1 MNWVNSNI
9 VYMYLN
15 RIFIEK
21 KFIFYFLLLFDYLKE
36 LIFIL

>member
-21 KFIFYFLLLFDYLKE
+21 KFYILFFVIDYLKE

>member
-15 RIFIEK
+15 RIFIENK
-21 KFIFYFLLLFDYLKE
+21 YILFFVIDYLKE